1 MEYLLNYQEGR
12 YVIYLK
18 FVTNSQLSTR
28 LYGGFVHYLLFNSLF
43 SPIGKS
49 EDNICV
55 TKAQYVKKGPVP
67 QVAFI
72 MLLTPITGHMSH
84 MVTSHEQRQMK

>member
-12 YVIYLK
+12 YIIYLK
-18 FVTNSQLSTR
+18 FVTNGQLSTT

-55 TKAQYVKKGPVP
+55 TKAQL
-67 QVAFI
+67 F
-72 MLLTPITGHMSH
+72 
-84 MVTSHEQRQMK
+84 